1 MIIAWLWVWI
11 VPLSPSKSYNSLPP
25 HARTFDNS
33 ARKNA
38 TTETFPDCILSS
50 ITIGL
55 YLRQNKSL
63 KYYQLTAACRV
74 MFAHQL
80 SFLSVHAV
88 LNDLLSVLSKEL
100 PLSDVGDA
108 YPYSSIMNLGM
119 LGAHCPAQ
127 EAFEHYAQFE

>member
-1 MIIAWLWVWI
+1 M
-11 VPLSPSKSYNSLPP
+11 
-25 HARTFDNS
+25 
-33 ARKNA
+33 
-38 TTETFPDCILSS
+38 
-50 ITIGL
+50 
-55 YLRQNKSL
+55 QNTSL
-63 KYYQLTAACRV
+63 KYYQLTAVRRV

-100 PLSDVGDA
+100 PLSDVGDEKNA

-119 LGAHCPAQ
+119 LAQ